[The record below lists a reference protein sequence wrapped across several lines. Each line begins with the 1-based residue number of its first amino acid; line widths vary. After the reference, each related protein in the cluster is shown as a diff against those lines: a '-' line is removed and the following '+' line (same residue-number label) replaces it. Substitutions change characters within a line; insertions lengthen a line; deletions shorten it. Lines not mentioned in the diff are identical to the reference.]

1 MKTFTETQKFN
12 QMWVWLVL
20 IAATLIPLI
29 TLGAGVYQQL
39 IKGISFGDKPMSDNG
54 LIFAFLSVLIFTGG
68 IIVFMARVKLTTV
81 INKNGI
87 SIAFFPLLLKEKTIK
102 WTDIES
108 FQVMKYKPIVDYGG
122 WGYRLGKGGKAY
134 NVAGNMGLKLKFK
147 SGKHLLIGTQ
157 ESAKM
162 QQFLDK
168 LDPLTPNSNLD

>member
-12 QMWVWLVL
+12 QFWVWLIL
-20 IAATLIPLI
+20 LTATLIPLI
-29 TLGAGVYQQL
+29 TIGTGLYQQL

-54 LIFAFLSVLIFTGG
+54 LIFTFLSILLLTGG
-68 IIVFMARVKLTTV
+68 IIVFIARVKLTTV

-108 FQVMKYKPIVDYGG
+108 FQVVKYKPIVDYGG
-122 WGYRLGKGGKAY
+122 WGFRLGMGGTAY

-147 SGKHLLIGTQ
+147 TGKHLLIGTQ

-162 QQFLDK
+162 QLFLEK
-168 LDPLTPNSNLD
+168 LDPLNQSSSLR